1 MRIATERAVNEPW
14 NLLSSQ
20 RGQPDRSWKNFVGLP
35 PEPRRMEAI
44 AWDVLLGAGTVFLL
58 GAMSPGPSLM
68 VVLRNT
74 MIGGRK
80 QGVMCAIGHG
90 LGFGLYAGL
99 AVYGLIVVLEEA
111 PAVFAGLQL
120 MGSALLL
127 WYGWSMWHAEH
138 ERLFNDES
146 ASRAQGFG
154 EGFAI
159 AFFNPKIALFLV
171 AVLAQVLQPDMN
183 LTSKAA
189 VGLLG
194 MLIDTLWYLIA
205 ALVLTGTPWL
215 DRLKER
221 ATAIHR
227 LTACVL
233 WGFALS
239 VVIQLAS
246 TLA

>member
-1 MRIATERAVNEPW
+1 
-14 NLLSSQ
+14 
-20 RGQPDRSWKNFVGLP
+20 
-35 PEPRRMEAI
+35 MEAV
-44 AWDVLLGAGTVFLL
+44 AWDVLLAAGTVFLL

-80 QGVMCAIGHG
+80 QGVMCALGHG

-120 MGSALLL
+120 VGSALLL
-127 WYGWSMWHAEH
+127 WYGWSMWHADH
-138 ERLFNDES
+138 ERLFNEDS

-194 MLIDTLWYLIA
+194 MLIDTLWYLIV

-221 ATAIHR
+221 ATTIHR
-227 LTACVL
+227 LTALVL

-239 VVIQLAS
+239 VVFQLV
-246 TLA
+246 LALA

>member
-1 MRIATERAVNEPW
+1 
-14 NLLSSQ
+14 
-20 RGQPDRSWKNFVGLP
+20 
-35 PEPRRMEAI
+35 MEAV
-44 AWDVLLGAGTVFLL
+44 AWDVLLAAGTVFLL

-80 QGVMCAIGHG
+80 QGVMCALGHG

-120 MGSALLL
+120 VGSALLL
-127 WYGWSMWHAEH
+127 WYGWSMWHTDH
-138 ERLFNDES
+138 ERLFNEDS

-194 MLIDTLWYLIA
+194 MLIDTLWYLIV

-221 ATAIHR
+221 ATTIHR
-227 LTACVL
+227 LTALVL

-239 VVIQLAS
+239 VVFQLAS

>member
-1 MRIATERAVNEPW
+1 MVEARAVTMEP
-14 NLLSSQ
+14 
-20 RGQPDRSWKNFVGLP
+20 
-35 PEPRRMEAI
+35 M
-44 AWDVLLGAGTVFLL
+44 AWDVLLAAGTVFVL

-74 MIGGRK
+74 MIGGRR

-90 LGFGLYAGL
+90 IGFGLYAGM
-99 AVYGLIVVLEEA
+99 AVYGLIVLLEEA
-111 PAVFAGLQL
+111 PTVFTILQL
-120 MGSALLL
+120 IGCGLLG
-127 WYGWSMWHAEH
+127 WYGWSMWHADH
-138 ERLFNDES
+138 DMLFNDDH
-146 ASRAQGFG
+146 ASSAQGFA

-183 LTSKAA
+183 FASKAA

-194 MLIDTLWYLIA
+194 MVIDTAWYLVV

-215 DRLKER
+215 DRLKQR
-221 ATAIHR
+221 AKTIHR
-227 LTACVL
+227 LTALVL

-239 VVIQLAS
+239 VLL

>member
-1 MRIATERAVNEPW
+1 
-14 NLLSSQ
+14 
-20 RGQPDRSWKNFVGLP
+20 
-35 PEPRRMEAI
+35 MEAV
-44 AWDVLLGAGTVFLL
+44 AWDVLLAAGTVFLL
-58 GAMSPGPSLM
+58 GAISPGPSLM

-120 MGSALLL
+120 VGSALLL
-127 WYGWSMWHAEH
+127 WYGWSMWHADH
-138 ERLFNDES
+138 ERLFNEES

-194 MLIDTLWYLIA
+194 MLIDTLWYLIV

-221 ATAIHR
+221 ATTIHR
-227 LTACVL
+227 LTALVL

-239 VVIQLAS
+239 VVFQLAS

>member
-1 MRIATERAVNEPW
+1 
-14 NLLSSQ
+14 
-20 RGQPDRSWKNFVGLP
+20 
-35 PEPRRMEAI
+35 MEAV
-44 AWDVLLGAGTVFLL
+44 AWDVLLAAGTVFLL

-120 MGSALLL
+120 VGSALLL
-127 WYGWSMWHAEH
+127 WYGWSMWHTDH
-138 ERLFNDES
+138 ERLFNEDS

-194 MLIDTLWYLIA
+194 MLIDTLWYLIV

-221 ATAIHR
+221 ATTIHR
-227 LTACVL
+227 LTALVL

-239 VVIQLAS
+239 VVFQLAS